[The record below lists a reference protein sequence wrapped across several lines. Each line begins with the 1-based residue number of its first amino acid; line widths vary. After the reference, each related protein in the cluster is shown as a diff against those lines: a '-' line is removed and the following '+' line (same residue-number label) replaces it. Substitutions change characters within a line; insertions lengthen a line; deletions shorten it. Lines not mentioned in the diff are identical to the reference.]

1 MTRLKAR
8 LEESNRL
15 LLPSSLVVV
24 QSCIIRTVGS
34 FIEKGGNGGNG
45 GNNPYTAR
53 VFIFP

>member
-1 MTRLKAR
+1 MKRLKAR